1 MTLNDLLEGVR
12 VTKLY
17 SAMYGK
23 MVLTQDVSCGTYGMT
38 PAGSNPGIFLS
49 PCADGPERAP
59 VY

>member
-23 MVLTQDVSCGTYGMT
+23 MVLTQDVSVRNIRYDSRRG
-38 PAGSNPGIFLS
+38 
-49 PCADGPERAP
+49 
-59 VY
+59 